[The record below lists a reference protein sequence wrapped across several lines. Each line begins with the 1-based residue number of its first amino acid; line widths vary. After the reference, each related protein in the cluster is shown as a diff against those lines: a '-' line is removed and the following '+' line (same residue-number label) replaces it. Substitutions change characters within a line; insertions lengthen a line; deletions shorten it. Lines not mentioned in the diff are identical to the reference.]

1 MIETTPPESNEEL
14 PAPETYGAQERLAEA
29 LEQLPTPEMIG
40 KLMGLLKPDELREVA
55 EGLLLDC
62 AQATRK
68 QDILENAEAINS
80 WIATAEEIITTRKRF
95 GSLKKTM
102 EEIRAKY
109 QKTE

>member
-1 MIETTPPESNEEL
+1 MTEKTPPENNEEL
-14 PAPETYGAQERLAEA
+14 PDPETYGAKERLADA
-29 LEQLPTPEMIG
+29 MEQLPTSEMIG
-40 KLMGLLKPDELREVA
+40 TLMGLLKPNELREVA
-55 EGLLLDC
+55 EGILLDC
-62 AQATRK
+62 TQATRK

-95 GSLKKTM
+95 RAIQKTR

>member
-1 MIETTPPESNEEL
+1 MNSQPRK
-14 PAPETYGAQERLAEA
+14 TYGAKERLADA

-40 KLMGLLKPDELREVA
+40 TLLGRLKPDELREVA
-55 EGLLLDC
+55 EGMLLDC
-62 AQATRK
+62 AQTTRK
-68 QDILENAEAINS
+68 QDMLENAEAINS

-95 GSLKKTM
+95 RAIQKTR

>member
-1 MIETTPPESNEEL
+1 MIETTPPEGEDEP
-14 PAPETYGAQERLAEA
+14 PAPETYEPEERWADA

-40 KLMGLLKPDELREVA
+40 TLMGLLKPDELREVA
-55 EGLLLDC
+55 EGILLDC
-62 AQATRK
+62 AQATRR

-80 WIATAEEIITTRKRF
+80 WIATAEEIITTRKTF
-95 GSLKKTM
+95 PAIKKTM